1 MRMVAILVP
10 AGVNAFDLV
19 LGAQIFASTWL
30 PDNQPGYD
38 VRMCGESTTACA
50 SGQQMFSIGPRWPLE
65 TLEQADVV
73 LVPGAESMLESD
85 PRHREALRAAAARGA
100 VVASICTGAFLLADA
115 GLLDGLRATT
125 HWRLADLFA
134 ARYPHVE
141 VDPSVLLTDNG
152 QILTSAGSGAGLDLC
167 LHLVRR
173 DYGSAVAADTAR
185 QMVLPLQRD
194 GGQAQ
199 FITRPDPAQGSPA
212 MQPLLDWI
220 EEHITE
226 QLTLADIAAHAGLS
240 VRTVQRRFESQL
252 GTTVLHWI
260 LNARIRRAQRL
271 LETTD
276 LPIDRVAEQ
285 SGFGSVASLR
295 HHFTQ
300 LVGTAPRNY
309 RKAFGD
315 PTSVSR

>member
-19 LGAQIFASTWL
+19 VGGQVFASSML
-30 PDNQPGYD
+30 PDYRPAYD
-38 VRMCGESTTACA
+38 VRMCGDATTALA
-50 SGQQMFSIGPRWPLE
+50 AGQQLFALGTRWPLE
-65 TLEQADVV
+65 TAEQADVV
-73 LVPGAESMLESD
+73 IVPGAESMLSPD
-85 PRHREALRAAAARGA
+85 PRMSETLRAAAAHGA
-100 VVASICTGAFLLADA
+100 VVASICTGAFLLADS

-134 ARYPHVE
+134 ARYPRID
-141 VDPSVLLTDNG
+141 VDPSVLFIDNG

-173 DYGSAVAADTAR
+173 DYGSAIAGDTAR

-199 FITRPDPAQGSPA
+199 FITRPEPAQDA
-212 MQPLLDWI
+212 TALQPLLDWI
-220 EEHITE
+220 EAHITQ
-226 QLTLADIAAHAGLS
+226 QLTLADIAEHAGLS
-240 VRTVQRRFESQL
+240 VRTVQRRFETQL

-260 LNARIRRAQRL
+260 LHARIRRAQRL

-285 SGFGSVASLR
+285 AGFGSVASLR

-315 PTSVSR
+315 PASVSR